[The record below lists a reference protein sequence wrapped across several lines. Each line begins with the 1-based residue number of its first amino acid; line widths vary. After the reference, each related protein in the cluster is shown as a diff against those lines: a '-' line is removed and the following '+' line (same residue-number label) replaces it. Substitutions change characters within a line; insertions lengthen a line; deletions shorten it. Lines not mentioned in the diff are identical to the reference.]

1 MLVLGNHVCEYSSSN
16 GDCTNMEAYIPAS
29 LVGSISMHVSQSVL
43 HTSNRCDCCHHKQ
56 GMYTTTPKTHFTSF
70 IHHPSN
76 FSIIASYT
84 RLGQFLNGNLHSHIS
99 NSLQFALKDPTP
111 FSTHLTMSMSSA
123 VAVADLEQLAI
134 IPMIFSNG
142 QYTNIFTSVCNFH
155 NNICCAFLGHF
166 TMFMPNSRQ
175 CLD

>member
-43 HTSNRCDCCHHKQ
+43 HTSNRCDCRHHKQ
-56 GMYTTTPKTHFTSF
+56 GMYTTTPKTHFTS
-70 IHHPSN
+70 
-76 FSIIASYT
+76 
-84 RLGQFLNGNLHSHIS
+84 
-99 NSLQFALKDPTP
+99 LQFAFQDPTP
-111 FSTHLTMSMSSA
+111 FSTHLIMSMPSA
-123 VAVADLEQLAI
+123 VAVTALEQLAI

-142 QYTNIFTSVCNFH
+142 QYTNIFTIVCNFR
-155 NNICCAFLGHF
+155 NNICCALLGHF